1 MTRKNTFISMIM
13 IIVLVGCTK
22 TQINDSLVKASPINQ
37 SATATVL
44 SANVKDKSFAECV
57 QKELENYIPI
67 LRFIP
72 EDKFREALFPWFE
85 PSTSSQTMEDLGSM
99 MNNLLVQDRIRSI
112 GIRFVIFVAGHES
125 KGKFGGPFFAG
136 GSYGGV
142 GALGYTSSDRKSEIS
157 AVIWDIKEMAS
168 LGDVQVEKS
177 GSFKWI
183 GLFLPIPI
191 PDSTRSGAC
200 SETAKRI
207 SNCLTGKTSRTVNSD
222 Y

>member
-1 MTRKNTFISMIM
+1 MTRKNTFIFMIM
-13 IIVLVGCTK
+13 IIVLAGCAK
-22 TQINDSLVKASPINQ
+22 TQINDSLVEISHINQ
-37 SATATVL
+37 PATATVL

-67 LRFIP
+67 LKFIP

-85 PSTSSQTMEDLGSM
+85 PSTSPQSIEGLGSM

-136 GSYGGV
+136 GGYGAV

-183 GLFLPIPI
+183 GLILPIPI

-200 SETAKRI
+200 SEAAKRI
-207 SNCLTGKTSRTVNSD
+207 SNCLTGKTARTGNSD
-222 Y
+222 D